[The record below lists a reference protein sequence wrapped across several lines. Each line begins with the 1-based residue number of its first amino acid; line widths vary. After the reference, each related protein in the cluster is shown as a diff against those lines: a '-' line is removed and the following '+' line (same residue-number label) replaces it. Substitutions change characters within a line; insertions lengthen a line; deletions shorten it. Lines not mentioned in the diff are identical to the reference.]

1 MCTQEVHVMIF
12 CSIAHLAYMQHLCC
26 PLLCHYFT
34 FLMFVY
40 CSFLWLGFLSKQN
53 DQLRAEE
60 KWNDKQNTPVNVQQ
74 KVITIIILMVIS

>member
-12 CSIAHLAYMQHLCC
+12 CSIAHLPYMQHLS
-26 PLLCHYFT
+26 HYFT

-40 CSFLWLGFLSKQN
+40 CPFLWLGFLSKQN

-60 KWNDKQNTPVNVQQ
+60 KWNDKQNTPINVQQ